1 MTHIQ
6 GHVAIT
12 LSAYMLASGLQDQIV
27 VGQEGDRSLWD
38 RRVTDRRGAGG

>member
-12 LSAYMLASGLQDQIV
+12 A
-27 VGQEGDRSLWD
+27 QEGDRSARG
-38 RRVTDRRGAGG
+38 RRVTDQRGAGG